1 MMSSKKKYFPNNIR
15 SIQSAPSEYFE
26 AIEFEEMLEWR
37 VCSWE
42 LPDTIAAVIRCENS
56 KTGKVTEHIYQQYK
70 SAQNKIEKLISDPN
84 NTLTIA
90 TQNAIGQTSY
100 ELHSLLDN

>member
-1 MMSSKKKYFPNNIR
+1 MTSKKKYFPNNVR
-15 SIQSAPSEYFE
+15 RIQSAPDEYFE
-26 AIEFEEMLEWR
+26 PIEVDEMFEWR

-42 LPDTIAAVIRCENS
+42 LPDTIAAVIRCENT
-56 KTGKVTEHIYQQYK
+56 KTGKVTEHTYQQYK

-90 TQNAIGQTSY
+90 TQNAIGQTSH
-100 ELHSLLDN
+100 ELHSLLDD

>member
-1 MMSSKKKYFPNNIR
+1 MSGRKKYFPNNVR
-15 SIQSAPSEYFE
+15 RIQSAPDEVFE
-26 AIEFEEMLEWR
+26 AIEFEEVMDWR

-42 LPDTIAAVIRCENS
+42 LPDTIAAVIRCENTM
-56 KTGKVTEHIYQQYK
+56 TGKVTEHTYQQYK

-84 NTLTIA
+84 NFLTIA

-100 ELHSLLDN
+100 DLHSLLDN

>member
-1 MMSSKKKYFPNNIR
+1 MSSKKKYFPNNVR
-15 SIQSAPSEYFE
+15 RIQSAPAEYFE
-26 AIEFEEMLEWR
+26 PIEVDEMFEWR

-42 LPDTIAAVIRCENS
+42 LPDTIAAVIRCENT
-56 KTGKVTEHIYQQYK
+56 KTGKVTEHTYQQYK

-90 TQNAIGQTSY
+90 TQNAIGQTSH
-100 ELHSLLDN
+100 ELHSLLDD